1 MRLSDI
7 GVAIE
12 LIQHREELGRVLFA
26 LEHGQGVVI
35 ATLDGN
41 GVYVAAEKLP
51 KKFENAIRALV
62 EDVETQLKGYGVD
75 PDTPL
80 MPDPADRR
88 ARRPPSSHET
98 RGQITNGR
106 QSRTQNKK
114 KGQASS
120 SRGQE
125 AQR

>member
-1 MRLSDI
+1 MAGLEAANQVGEVMRLSDI
-7 GVAIE
+7 GIAIE
-12 LIQHREELGRVLFA
+12 LIQQREELGRVLFA

-80 MPDPADRR
+80 MPEPVECSAAETADTVTSPAL
-88 ARRPPSSHET
+88 
-98 RGQITNGR
+98 
-106 QSRTQNKK
+106 
-114 KGQASS
+114 
-120 SRGQE
+120 
-125 AQR
+125 